1 MEEWEKYLDEGL
13 AYCKVAVGAKEKGKL
28 GNTVIYNTVGLA
40 IESLLMAML
49 TKNGIY
55 PEHSSIGSMLR
66 EIKKLINVPEEFF
79 AEVRFMN
86 SLMNFCSLEV
96 VAERIPTDQEIE
108 RMVSFVKALWR
119 WTEDSMLSSVQEK

>member
-1 MEEWEKYLDEGL
+1 MEEWEKHLEEGL
-13 AYCKVAVGAKEKGKL
+13 AYCKVAIGAKEKGKL

-40 IESLLMAML
+40 LESLLMAML
-49 TKNGIY
+49 AKNGIY

-66 EIKKLINVPEEFF
+66 EIKKLTPVPEEFF

-96 VAERIPTDQEIE
+96 VAERIPTDDEIG
-108 RMVSFVKALWR
+108 RMVGFVASLKDWVGQNLKVA
-119 WTEDSMLSSVQEK
+119 